1 MLEYS
6 VDEDGEILELV
17 ELLEYS
23 VDEEGETL
31 KLLE

>member
-31 KLLE
+31 ELLE